1 MNKGLRLCSGDIVGI
16 LNSDDIYLSRHAL
29 SIVNSYFFK
38 KKLIF
43 YLEVFLNIS

>member
-16 LNSDDIYLSRHAL
+16 LNSDDIYYPDTL

-43 YLEVFLNIS
+43 YLELFLNIS